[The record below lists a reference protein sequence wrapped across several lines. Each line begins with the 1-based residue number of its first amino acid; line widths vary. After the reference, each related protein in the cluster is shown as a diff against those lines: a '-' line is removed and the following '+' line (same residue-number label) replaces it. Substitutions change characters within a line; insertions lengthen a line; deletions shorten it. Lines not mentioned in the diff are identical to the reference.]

1 MELRDITHPYL
12 IQLTDIFQESAC
24 VSVEQNMEMVYVDV
38 MSGPGKVLMGMQ
50 RVGNGRE
57 DTKRFLDLEV
67 PRSHPVPTGRNN
79 SATLSDSPIAGRCP
93 WPPFSDYSTRR
104 GGFLV
109 CRERPLNQISRIR
122 RLPNWY
128 FQSFCILIIKIIS
141 YLLKYCTRIQSRFW
155 DLLQIFSAYLNHNW
169 QIRCDHVQCNH
180 PKEQAP
186 AERIK
191 SNAQGEESWQ
201 FVRSAFGIANEY
213 EKVYNGGA

>member
-1 MELRDITHPYL
+1 MWTGNLQIEEPFGIFPTAKYEYSPSPGGKLFHQERGLSCLQRTPAQSN
-12 IQLTDIFQESAC
+12 IQNQEVAQL
-24 VSVEQNMEMVYVDV
+24 VLSV
-38 MSGPGKVLMGMQ
+38 
-50 RVGNGRE
+50 
-57 DTKRFLDLEV
+57 
-67 PRSHPVPTGRNN
+67 
-79 SATLSDSPIAGRCP
+79 
-93 WPPFSDYSTRR
+93 
-104 GGFLV
+104 
-109 CRERPLNQISRIR
+109 
-122 RLPNWY
+122 
-128 FQSFCILIIKIIS
+128 FCILIIKIII

-213 EKVYNGGA
+213 EKVYTGGA